1 MDEADVRRALA
12 DPVAQRLIRTRPVTR
27 LAYTGRDGGPRVIP
41 IGYTWTGSAF
51 VVCTSTNSAKVPA
64 LRADPRVALT
74 IDTDDFPPNV
84 LLVRGTASIEIVDGI
99 PEEFLDT
106 SRSHID
112 AEQHAAWEAGVRSL
126 YDQMARIVITPTWA
140 KVLDFDTRL
149 PSAVEE
155 LIRQKESPQP
165 ESLPR

>member
-1 MDEADVRRALA
+1 MDEAQVQRVLA

-27 LAYTGRDGGPRVIP
+27 LAYTGSDGGPRVIP
-41 IGYTWTGSAF
+41 IGYTWTGSVF
-51 VVCTSTNSAKVPA
+51 VVCTSTNAPKVPA

-99 PEEFLDT
+99 PEEFLGVT
-106 SRSHID
+106 RSSMD
-112 AEQHAAWEAGVRSL
+112 PGQHAAWEAGVRAL
-126 YDQMARIVITPTWA
+126 YDQMARIAITPTWA

-155 LIRQKESPQP
+155 LVRQKVSPQA
-165 ESLPR
+165 